1 MIDSGTRVAGEGGA
15 QGRGQKAARG
25 VPRQKGAGEDRAGRL
40 EPAEGGDQQVG
51 TREAQRGGRVAQSH
65 NEYKRA
71 SGRAQGQEGHQ
82 PHA

>member
-1 MIDSGTRVAGEGGA
+1 MVDAGTGVAGEGGA
-15 QGRGQKAARG
+15 EGGGQAAARG
-25 VPRQKGAGEDRAGRL
+25 VPRPQGAGEDRAGRR

-51 TREAQRGGRVAQSH
+51 ARKAERGSRLAQSH
-65 NEYKRA
+65 NQCKRA